1 MAPIGGFLRR
11 LVGKT
16 GPGGGVV
23 GAKAWREQIRN
34 SVVFQ
39 NLPEGKVAEIPGRME
54 AVEVKKGESVI
65 REGDVGDAFY
75 IVAAGTA
82 RVLRNAESDGEPI
95 EVAQLVQGA
104 GFGEE
109 ALISKRR
116 RNASVEMVTDG
127 LVMRLR
133 KTDFDELLKARE
145 LYWLSTVD
153 VVQKLKEG
161 ACLLDVRPTAEYE
174 TGYLAKS
181 ISLPLSELRSR
192 APDLDKTRF
201 YICCCKNG
209 RLSATAGFL
218 LVQMG
223 FEVGVIRG
231 GMQRLKGFPG

>member
-1 MAPIGGFLRR
+1 MAGFLKR
-11 LVGKT
+11 LFGKNAST
-16 GPGGGVV
+16 GGID
-23 GAKAWREQIRN
+23 AKAWREQIRN

-39 NLPEGKVAEIPGRME
+39 NLPADKVAEIPGRME
-54 AVEVKKGESVI
+54 PVEVKAGQAVV

-75 IVAAGTA
+75 IIAEGTA

-95 EVAQLVQGA
+95 EVAQLAQGT

-116 RNASVEMVTDG
+116 RNATVEMVTNG

-133 KTDFDELLKARE
+133 KADFDELLKAPE
-145 LYWLSTVD
+145 LCWLSTVD
-153 VVQKLKEG
+153 VVQKLRDG
-161 ACLLDVRPTAEYE
+161 ACLLDLRPVAEYQR
-174 TGYLAKS
+174 GYLANS
-181 ISLPLSELRSR
+181 VSCPLSELRSR
-192 APDLDKTRF
+192 APTLDRSRF

-223 FEVGVIRG
+223 FDVGIVRG